1 MKWIIAAPFITTAE
15 DRWLGAFVPGSKHGF
30 TTLPTDEI
38 VRSGPQT
45 SARGWKGHFSHAW
58 RALKLARRQP
68 GTGLITVF
76 PQLAIAA
83 GLLAM
88 LPGRRVRIIA
98 WTFNIGT
105 LPRGLKRILS
115 ILALRRVDAV
125 IVHALSE
132 VEDYSRHFCVPPE
145 RVVFV
150 PLQRII
156 PDVGEATEST
166 PPYAISLGS
175 ANRDYRLL
183 FEALKIFPVRTIV
196 VASEAAIA
204 GLEVPPCVEVMSGL
218 SLDKCHQLL
227 TSARLS
233 IIPVANPKTASGQVT
248 LLNSMGLGRA
258 TIITRCPG
266 SLDYVIDGETARLVQ
281 PGDAVELSQAL
292 RQLWEDTVLRD
303 RLGRGGRDHVA
314 RNYSD
319 AAIGRLMGQV
329 CDAVEAGQPPRITR

>member
-15 DRWLGAFVPGSKHGF
+15 DQWLGAFVPGSKHGF
-30 TTLPTDEI
+30 TTLPTSEI

-45 SARGWKGHFSHAW
+45 SARGWRGHFRHAW
-58 RALKLARRQP
+58 QALKLARQQP

-88 LPGRRVRIIA
+88 LPGRRVPIIA

-105 LPRGLKRILS
+105 LPRGFRLALS
-115 ILALRRVDAV
+115 IIALRRVDAV

-132 VEDYSRHFCVPPE
+132 VEEYSRHFRVPLE

-156 PDVGEATEST
+156 PDVAAVDDST
-166 PPYAISLGS
+166 APYAISLGS

-183 FEALKIFPVRTIV
+183 FEALRTFPIRTIV
-196 VASEAAIA
+196 VASEAAVA
-204 GLEVPPCVEVMSGL
+204 GLDVPQCVEVMSGL
-218 SLDKCHQLL
+218 SLDKCHELL
-227 TSARLS
+227 TGARLS
-233 IIPVANPKTASGQVT
+233 VIPVANPKTASGQVT

-258 TIITRCPG
+258 TIVTRCPG
-266 SLDYVIDGETARLVQ
+266 SLDYVIDGETARLVE
-281 PGDAVELSQAL
+281 PGDAGELSQAL
-292 RQLWEDTVLRD
+292 RQLWEDTALRD
-303 RLGRGGRDHVA
+303 RLGRGGREHVA

-319 AAIGRLMGQV
+319 AAIGRLMGQI
-329 CDAVEAGQPPRITR
+329 CDAVEAGQAPRITR